1 MVQKNWVNQARKYLL
16 SFGSVTDEII
26 DAHLNEWEI
35 RKPSNMNELFRAFVT
50 HAQNRQGMPNS
61 IGDIERLSP
70 ALFGFNPREV
80 AKRYTSWETLF
91 DAIKAG
97 TYRPPGRL
105 EKNNARSYWVI
116 YCKSILSIAKFL
128 GRYQSLEEYDRFVAG
143 FLTNEHS
150 RLALPLLLKEELF
163 GFGFALACDLLKE
176 TGYPYFV
183 KPDTHLNDI
192 ARGLGISKAESDF
205 GVFKDV
211 VAWCEEIGELPYRI
225 DKIFWLV
232 GSGKFYMSGLTV
244 PSSKWRFLEL
254 VTSEALDETAAA

>member
-1 MVQKNWVNQARKYLL
+1 MGQRNYFDQAREYLL
-16 SFGSVTDEII
+16 SFDGVTDAII
-26 DAHLNEWEI
+26 EVHLNEWET
-35 RKPSNMNELFRAFVT
+35 RKPSNINELFRAFLT

-61 IGDIERLSP
+61 IGDIDRLGP
-70 ALFGFNPREV
+70 VLLGFNPREV
-80 AKRYTSWETLF
+80 TKLYTSWETLF

-97 TYRPPGRL
+97 AYRPPGRL

-116 YCKSILSIAKFL
+116 YCKSILSIAGFL
-128 GRYQSLEEYDRFVAG
+128 GRYQALEEYDRFVAG

-192 ARGLGISKAESDF
+192 ARGLGISKAENDF

-211 VAWCEEIGELPYRI
+211 EAWCEEIGELPYRV
-225 DKIFWLV
+225 DKMFWLV
-232 GSGKFYMSGLTV
+232 GSGKFYMSGLNI
-244 PSSKWRFLEL
+244 PSSKRRFLEL
-254 VTSEALDETAAA
+254 VTAEALNRAVAA